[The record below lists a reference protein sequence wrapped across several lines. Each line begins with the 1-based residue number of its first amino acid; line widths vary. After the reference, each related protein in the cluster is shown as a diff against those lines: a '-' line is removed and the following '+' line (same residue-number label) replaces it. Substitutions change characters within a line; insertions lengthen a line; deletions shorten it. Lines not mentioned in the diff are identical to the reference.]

1 MEVGIELVESRWVV
15 EVRHQ
20 GGRSEGKDVGRKLA
34 GPGRSNYNNRER
46 REEYWIPKI
55 LILSSCE
62 LISYFGLMHVRLFL
76 HLRPG
81 GFAFTGISS

>member
-1 MEVGIELVESRWVV
+1 VEVGIELVESRWVV

-46 REEYWIPKI
+46 REE
-55 LILSSCE
+55 SSSHVGMSYITYIICE
-62 LISYFGLMHVRLFL
+62 YE
-76 HLRPG
+76 
-81 GFAFTGISS
+81 